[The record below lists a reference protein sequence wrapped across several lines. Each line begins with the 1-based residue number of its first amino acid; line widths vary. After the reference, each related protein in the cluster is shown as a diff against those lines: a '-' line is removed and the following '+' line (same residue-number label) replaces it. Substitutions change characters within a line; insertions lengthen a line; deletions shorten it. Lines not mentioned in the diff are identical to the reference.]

1 MMRLMMIAMTTIA
14 AVASAALAADAPKET
29 MDFANSVASAT
40 AFEIQSSQLA
50 QKNAKSPELKA
61 FADQMIADHTK
72 AAGEFK
78 MALQEAGITPPN
90 ETMGVMDLAK
100 YEKLHLTTAN
110 SFDGSYAKAQLD
122 AHEQAVALFRGYAQ
136 NGQTAPLKAF
146 AQKTL
151 PTLEHHLEMI
161 KGLNQKIGSAG

>member
-1 MMRLMMIAMTTIA
+1 MMIAMTMTAGI
-14 AVASAALAADAPKET
+14 VSAALAVEAPKET

-50 QKNAKSPELKA
+50 QKNAKSLELKA

-72 AAGEFK
+72 AAGDFK
-78 MALQEAGITPPN
+78 TALQEARMTPPSDS
-90 ETMGVMDLAK
+90 MGVKDLAK
-100 YEKLHLTTAN
+100 YEKLRLTTAD
-110 SFDGSYAKAQLD
+110 SFDAAHANAQLD

-136 NGQTAPLKAF
+136 SGQTASLKAF
-146 AQKTL
+146 AQTTL